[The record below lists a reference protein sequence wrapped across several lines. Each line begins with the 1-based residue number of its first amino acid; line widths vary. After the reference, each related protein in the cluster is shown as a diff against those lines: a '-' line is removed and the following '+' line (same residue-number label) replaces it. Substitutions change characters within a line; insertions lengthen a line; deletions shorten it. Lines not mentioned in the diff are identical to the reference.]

1 MNEIDK
7 FYAEKCG
14 YPLDEQGYSEGFV
27 DIEGQYIRWAIESA
41 ECREIIREVFKI
53 ETQYINDLW
62 LASSEGMTIHT
73 GETIREAEIALLQ
86 AIFEQENK

>member
-1 MNEIDK
+1 MMAEIDK
-7 FYAEKCG
+7 WYAEKCG
-14 YPLDEQGYSEGFV
+14 VKVHDYLGALIIDDTMDAWSIKYP
-27 DIEGQYIRWAIESA
+27 

-73 GETIREAEIALLQ
+73 GETIREAEITLLQ
-86 AIFEQENK
+86 DIFEQENK